1 MLILLFIDCQ
11 GFFLRHT
18 KSGKCIARSDNLV
31 YNSPQYALP
40 YLVVMTDN
48 CLDATAQFLYFN
60 NTELLHDIQKGGTL
74 ISDPRAKDY
83 KGRWAVYK
91 GVKESAKKTQKDSK
105 FNLTQ
110 TANGSLTQDN
120 ICAEPETKYVKR
132 RNYCGRV
139 NQQFTFGK

>member
-18 KSGKCIARSDNLV
+18 ASERCIKRSEELV
-31 YNSPQYALP
+31 YDSPNYALP
-40 YLVVMTDN
+40 YLVVMTEN
-48 CLDATAQFLYFN
+48 CLDVTAQFLYLN
-60 NTELLHDIQKGGTL
+60 NTELLHDVQKGGTL
-74 ISDPRAKDY
+74 ISDPRKDY
-83 KGRWAVYK
+83 RGRWAVYK
-91 GVKESAKKTQKDSK
+91 AVKYSAKRTQYDTK
-105 FNLTQ
+105 FNLKQ

-132 RNYCGRV
+132 RNYCDRT